1 MHTIWATLTRPIEAA
16 CRARTEATVSRH
28 DARQKIRK
36 KPSEFLTPSA
46 GHDSGPRRAMAV
58 VPRAQ
63 LAGPPEAQTGEWHA
77 VTLLDGSV
85 VEACYQGNLGS
96 PAVFLPKGVFSA
108 RNGRPASSRMPAI
121 GSGSNRSAAVSP
133 LGLIPEARAKRTQT
147 ASRGQGNALTS
158 RFSRQLLFAG

>member
-1 MHTIWATLTRPIEAA
+1 MHTIWATLARPIEAA

-36 KPSEFLTPSA
+36 IPSEFLTPSA

-63 LAGPPEAQTGEWHA
+63 LASPPEAQTGEWHA

-96 PAVFLPKGVFSA
+96 PADLPPQGRFLGEEWSTGIEQNAIDWIWLKPVGSSF
-108 RNGRPASSRMPAI
+108 ASWVDP
-121 GSGSNRSAAVSP
+121 
-133 LGLIPEARAKRTQT
+133 
-147 ASRGQGNALTS
+147 
-158 RFSRQLLFAG
+158 